1 MITVVRRRPVL
12 VLIALIVWTKPL
24 NDSRQISYRILDASA
39 NRAAEG
45 IRTIEEFARFGLEDS
60 DSAGAAK
67 ALRHELAAALSRL
80 NRAELLTARDTEA
93 DVGTTLQTAAE
104 YSRTEI
110 ADVISAAAERVQ
122 QSLRVLEEYGK
133 TIDVEFA
140 RRIESLRYRAYTH
153 HRRIELQALAHRRTR
168 RLADAVLYLL
178 IDCGSSEVTF
188 VETIRSLSQAGVDVF
203 QLRDKQ
209 ASDRELFER
218 AKVGVAIAKDCGALF
233 IVNDR
238 ADIALSAEAD
248 GVHVGQDELPAIM
261 ARRVLGGGRL
271 VGVSTHDIAQVHQA
285 IADGADYI
293 GCGPTFPST
302 TKSFDAHAGTAFL
315 KQVHEETRQ
324 TPRPAFAIGG
334 INPQNLDQVTAC
346 GFHRIAVTAAIN
358 DAADPAAAARALRRG
373 LVG

>member
-1 MITVVRRRPVL
+1 M
-12 VLIALIVWTKPL
+12 PL

-45 IRTIEEFARFGLEDS
+45 IRTIEEYVRFGLDDS
-60 DSAGAAK
+60 QAAAVAK
-67 ALRHELAAALSRL
+67 ELRHELAAALSRL
-80 NRAELLTARDTEA
+80 NRAELLTARDTDA

-110 ADVISAAAERVQ
+110 ADVITAAAERVQ

-133 TIDVEFA
+133 TLDVEFA
-140 RRIESLRYRAYTH
+140 RQIEALRYRAYTH
-153 HRRIELQALAHRRTR
+153 HRGIELQAMAGVRTR

-178 IDCGSSEVTF
+178 IDCGSSETEF
-188 VETIRSLSQAGVDVF
+188 VQAIRLLSDAGVDLF

-209 ASDRELFER
+209 ASDRQLYAR
-218 AKVGVAIAKDCGALF
+218 AKCGAAIAKDCGAMF

-238 ADIALSAEAD
+238 ADIALAADAD
-248 GVHVGQDELPAIM
+248 GVHVGQDELPAVM
-261 ARRVLGGGRL
+261 ARRVLGSERL
-271 VGVSTHDIAQVHQA
+271 VGVSTHSIDQVHQA

-315 KQVHEETRQ
+315 KQVHAETRQ

-334 INPQNLDQVTAC
+334 INRQNLDQVTAC

-358 DAADPAAAARALRRG
+358 DADDPAAAARALRRG
-373 LVG
+373 LDASTR